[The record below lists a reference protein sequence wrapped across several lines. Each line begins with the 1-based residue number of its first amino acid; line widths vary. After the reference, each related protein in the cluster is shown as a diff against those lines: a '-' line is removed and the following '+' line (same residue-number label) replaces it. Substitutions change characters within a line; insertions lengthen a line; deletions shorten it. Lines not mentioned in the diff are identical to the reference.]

1 MVRHLAGPTWPRS
14 ASVRGTFT
22 QNPAG
27 SGHPPVGLGPQRH
40 KWPNARTLPSPGER
54 AQVRASMR
62 TAGRPPPF
70 GRRPPGGALG
80 LRLPVRRGLELEAWH
95 QRFAAPLAP
104 YPGEA
109 TGPAWRVRL
118 IRACRRCGRAT
129 VEAEKSLSLGG
140 RGNREN
146 VVPPP
151 ADPAGQSRPRARPA
165 AARSSPGGRPAVSGH
180 APDPLTRNG
189 PPPRSRARS
198 RPKAGQHG
206 GRRPG
211 AGSIRPHP
219 CCPAPLPRE
228 AARTQVRRALYRT
241 VLARIGPARRFRSG
255 DARQAPRP
263 WLQVSVVARLPRV
276 GRSPEGRAPA
286 R

>member
-180 APDPLTRNG
+180 APDPLTRRG
-189 PPPRSRARS
+189 TV
-198 RPKAGQHG
+198 RP
-206 GRRPG
+206 
-211 AGSIRPHP
+211 
-219 CCPAPLPRE
+219 
-228 AARTQVRRALYRT
+228 
-241 VLARIGPARRFRSG
+241 
-255 DARQAPRP
+255 
-263 WLQVSVVARLPRV
+263 
-276 GRSPEGRAPA
+276 RAPA
-286 R
+286 PDLGQKPASTAGGVRGLAAFDPIRAVPPPCPGRLHARK

>member
-14 ASVRGTFT
+14 ASVRGRFT

-27 SGHPPVGLGPQRH
+27 SGHPPVGLGPQRD

-118 IRACRRCGRAT
+118 IRGCRRCGRAT

-180 APDPLTRNG
+180 APDPLTRRG
-189 PPPRSRARS
+189 TV
-198 RPKAGQHG
+198 RP
-206 GRRPG
+206 
-211 AGSIRPHP
+211 
-219 CCPAPLPRE
+219 
-228 AARTQVRRALYRT
+228 
-241 VLARIGPARRFRSG
+241 
-255 DARQAPRP
+255 
-263 WLQVSVVARLPRV
+263 
-276 GRSPEGRAPA
+276 RAPA
-286 R
+286 PDLGQKPASTAGGVRGLAAFDPIRAVPPPCPGRLHARK